1 MHLRRFALGCA
12 LAATFATTG
21 ALGADSPEPTATPNP
36 LAGIHVE
43 YDVVFA
49 TVDGTPLKL
58 DVYRRADDG
67 DASQPVLLFFHGG
80 GWVSGGR
87 ADAIPETDPR
97 LSGRSA
103 AWNKAWPS
111 MLPYV
116 RRGVTLVSADYRL
129 APNHPEPA
137 AIEDAF
143 RALAWVTREGASRG
157 FDSSRIVL
165 AGPSAG
171 GHLALLV
178 GLTETS
184 GTFFSPPDLGVHPPS
199 IRGIIDFYGVS
210 DVNDLLFG
218 PNAKPFTKEWV
229 PSNSAT
235 RARRLSPLTYVH
247 RGAPPLLIV
256 HGTND
261 RIVPYTQSERL
272 ARALRAEGVRVEF
285 VTLEAGD
292 HGWFEPNQLKQIESA
307 VTTFLESIDVI
318 DTVEPVDSAEPA
330 S

>member
-1 MHLRRFALGCA
+1 MPLRRLALLWA
-12 LAATFATTG
+12 VTATLASTG
-21 ALGADSPEPTATPNP
+21 ALGAKSPEPSATPDP
-36 LAGIHVE
+36 LTGIAAE
-43 YDVVFA
+43 YGVVYA
-49 TVDGTPLKL
+49 TVDGVRLKL
-58 DVYRRADDG
+58 DVYRRADAG

-87 ADAIPETDPR
+87 EDAIPETDPR
-97 LSGRSA
+97 LRGRTPGS
-103 AWNKAWPS
+103 NMAWPS

-143 RALAWVTREGASRG
+143 RALAWVSREGSARG
-157 FDSSRIVL
+157 FDTTRIAL

-184 GTFFSPPDLGVHPPS
+184 GTFFPPSDLGVRPPS
-199 IRGIIDFYGVS
+199 IRGIVDLYGVS
-210 DVNDLLFG
+210 DVTDLLLG
-218 PNAKPFTKEWV
+218 PNAKPFTKAWI
-229 PSNSAT
+229 PSGSAM

-247 RGAPPLLIV
+247 RGAPPVLIV

-261 RIVPYTQSERL
+261 RIVPYAQSERL
-272 ARALRAEGVRVEF
+272 ARALRADDVRVEF
-285 VTLEAGD
+285 VTLKGGD
-292 HGWFEPNQLKQIESA
+292 HGWFVPKHLERVESA
-307 VTTFLESIDVI
+307 VTAFLESIDV
-318 DTVEPVDSAEPA
+318 VETATASGDGSA